1 MKWRIAMK
9 HETTGEVFYQEKV
22 NENSYRMVLKTE
34 KKVVDEAHP
43 GQFIHLKISGSSDP
57 LLRRPFSIH
66 QVNRKQRTLTILY
79 AVVGTGTGIMA
90 AELPGKQVN
99 LLGPLG
105 TGFPSLPEIKKITLL
120 GGGLGAAPLLFTAEH
135 FCREGKQ
142 ATVILGFP
150 TKADVMLLHDFERA
164 GAEVIVATDDGSQ
177 GFKGFPT
184 AILEQ
189 RLNTKTDGVV
199 LACGPRLMLQKTA
212 EICQHAGVP
221 AWLSMEE
228 RMACGVGACLG
239 CVVRIR
245 DNEGSHYE
253 KACVDGPV
261 FEASK
266 VVFE

>member
-1 MKWRIAMK
+1 MKR
-9 HETTGEVFYQEKV
+9 ETTGEVFYQEKV
-22 NENSYRMVLKTE
+22 SENSYRLVLKTE
-34 KKVVDEAHP
+34 KQVVEEAQP
-43 GQFIHLKISGSSDP
+43 GQFIHLKINECSDP

-66 QVNRKQRTLTILY
+66 QVNRKQKTLTILY
-79 AVVGTGTGIMA
+79 AVVGVGTRIMA
-90 AELPGKQVN
+90 AELPGKHVN

-105 TGFPSLPEIKKITLL
+105 TGFPSLPEIKKITLV
-120 GGGLGAAPLLFTAEH
+120 GGGLGAAPLLFAAEH
-135 FCREGKQ
+135 YFREGKQ
-142 ATVILGFP
+142 ITVILGFP

-189 RLNTKTDGVV
+189 RINSKIEETVF
-199 LACGPRLMLQKTA
+199 ACGPRMMLQKTT
-212 EICQHAGVP
+212 EICQSAGVP